1 MVAFPLLRE
10 PVAPALLR
18 QSPAAVPAD
27 VGGQITLGA
36 GADRAREGLGIELV
50 STAVGLEGLRAD
62 YDRLHRATGNGFPF
76 ALHDWHVTWWK
87 HFAAQGRRISDA
99 LRIYVVRDR
108 ARRAV
113 GIVPFV
119 ATDRR
124 FGPLVVRTL
133 AMLGPDPY
141 ISELRGPLVEPGHE
155 RDVARLLRERLAT
168 DGAWDWIFWTGLN
181 EPFAKALDEGHRV
194 QWLEPT
200 LDYELDLPA
209 TWDEFRGGLKR
220 NIRESI
226 RHCYNSLKRDGYE
239 FELEVASKPVDVSRA
254 VEHFLTLHSMRA
266 EMTGGVPHRDRFD
279 SPKSKDFLRDVALRL
294 SARGA
299 TRVFLLKIR
308 GQVVAARMGF
318 VVGRSLYLYFSGY
331 DAAWRKYSVMT
342 TTVAEAI
349 RYAIDQK
356 LTRVSL
362 SVGTDVSKTRWGARP
377 VPWAEGL
384 ECNASLRSQL
394 AHAAYQRASAWREKR
409 APALTTML
417 DLLPKRGW

>member
-1 MVAFPLLRE
+1 MARVAMLALPLVRE
-10 PVAPALLR
+10 PVARAMPR
-18 QSPAAVPAD
+18 ND
-27 VGGQITLGA
+27 TLELPVE
-36 GADRAREGLGIELV
+36 RARGALGIELA
-50 STAVGLEGLRAD
+50 SSATDLERLRPD
-62 YDRLHRATGNGFPF
+62 YERLNRVRDNGFPF

-87 HFAAQGRRISDA
+87 HFASQGRRVVDS

-108 ARRAV
+108 AGRVV

-119 ATDRR
+119 ATDRH

-141 ISELRGPLVEPGHE
+141 ISELRGPLVEPGYE
-155 RDVARLLRERLAT
+155 EDVVRLLRARLSS
-168 DGAWDWIFWTGLN
+168 DGQWDWILWTGLN
-181 EPFAKALDEGHRV
+181 EPFARALEQGHRIR
-194 QWLEPT
+194 WADPT
-200 LDYELDLPA
+200 PDYELDLPS
-209 TWDEFRGGLKR
+209 TWEAFRSGLKR
-220 NIRESI
+220 NIRESL

-239 FELEVASKPVDVSRA
+239 FEFEVASKPVDVSRA
-254 VEHFLTLHSMRA
+254 VEQFLTLHAMRA
-266 EMTGGVPHRDRFD
+266 EMTGGIPHRDRFD
-279 SPKSKDFLRDVALRL
+279 TPKSREFLRDVALRL
-294 SARGA
+294 SARGV
-299 TRVFLLKIR
+299 TRVFLLKIG

-349 RYAIDQK
+349 RYAIEQN

-377 VPWAEGL
+377 VAWAEGI
-384 ECNASLRSQL
+384 ECRDSLRSQI
-394 AHAAYQRASAWREKR
+394 AHAAYEKASVWREKR

-417 DLLPKRGW
+417 HLLPKRGW